1 MNPIRNAVVEDSG
14 MSIIERLRK
23 FFNDMHPDRVLFA
36 VLVVGLLSTFAAGAF
51 FSMAL
56 IDRQVSA
63 PPVVSEKIVHE
74 DEDTK
79 KISYGELMA
88 MVKEG
93 KVKSAKID
101 SDAVEAIDESGESH
115 VLRHERWLYNFNFP
129 KDLAE
134 AGVDVEF
141 AEPKDLESSSVMAK
155 IVRVFAILTQLFFL
169 LLFVG
174 VGIFL
179 FHSLKGMTSLGWRP
193 KVVKSNVTFAD
204 VAGQPETKA
213 ELAEML
219 SFLKDSEAYK
229 KTGAAAP
236 KGVLLVGPPGTG
248 KTLLAKALA
257 GEASASFIAL
267 SGSDFANRFIG
278 AGKERI
284 ETTFK
289 VARKNKPCIIFI
301 DEIDSVAGNRDGS
314 GTDGAREHTT
324 TINKLLTEMDGF
336 KENEGIFVLAA
347 TNRIDVLDP
356 AILRKGR
363 FDRHIFVNVSDI
375 KGREE
380 ILRVH
385 TKDKPLGP
393 DVDLNVI
400 ARGIAGFSGA
410 DIRNLVNE
418 AAIHAARRNSD
429 TLSRADF
436 ESARIKIIGGVER
449 KSAVLDDADKKLI
462 AVHEAG
468 HAVVAANLANADP
481 IHIATIIPRGNALG
495 MVVQLPEKDFV
506 SIPKSKL
513 LTRLKIYM
521 GGRAAE
527 EIVFGE
533 DEVTAGA
540 ASDIEEA
547 TRIATAMVTQFG
559 MDSSVG
565 MRKVEKING
574 VLPANADAAVQRL
587 LDEAK
592 AEAVRL
598 LTENRASLDRLTDAL
613 LTRETIYGDEVR
625 KIIREEVAA

>member
-1 MNPIRNAVVEDSG
+1 MFRLQEHGTNVRTELLAGLTTYMTMVYIVFVNPAILSQTGMDKGAVFVATCLAAAFGSALMGLYANYPVALAPGMGLNAYFTYSVVKGLGVPWQAALGAVFVSG
-14 MSIIERLRK
+14 
-23 FFNDMHPDRVLFA
+23 VLFL
-36 VLVVGLLSTFAAGAF
+36 LVSVTPVRAWI
-51 FSMAL
+51 
-56 IDRQVSA
+56 IDG
-63 PPVVSEKIVHE
+63 
-74 DEDTK
+74 
-79 KISYGELMA
+79 ISNSL
-88 MVKEG
+88 KL
-93 KVKSAKID
+93 
-101 SDAVEAIDESGESH
+101 AIS
-115 VLRHERWLYNFNFP
+115 
-129 KDLAE
+129 
-134 AGVDVEF
+134 
-141 AEPKDLESSSVMAK
+141 
-155 IVRVFAILTQLFFL
+155 
-169 LLFVG
+169 
-174 VGIFL
+174 VGIGFFL
-179 FHSLKGMTSLGWRP
+179 FHSLKNMTSLGWKP
-193 KVVKSNVTFAD
+193 KVVKSDITFAD

-219 SFLKDSEAYK
+219 SFLKDSDAYR
-229 KTGAAAP
+229 KTGAEAP

-284 ETTFK
+284 EATFK
-289 VARKNKPCIIFI
+289 VARKNTPCIIFI
-301 DEIDSVAGNRDGS
+301 DEIDSVAANRDGS

-336 KENEGIFVLAA
+336 KKNEGIFVLAA

-385 TKDKPLGP
+385 TKEKPLGE
-393 DVDLNVI
+393 DVDLNMI

-462 AVHEAG
+462 AVHESG
-468 HAVVAANLANADP
+468 HAVVAAHLGNADP

-527 EIVFGE
+527 EIVFGA

-547 TRIATAMVTQFG
+547 TRIATAMVTLFG
-559 MDSSVG
+559 MDPSVG
-565 MRKVEKING
+565 MRKVERING

-587 LDEAK
+587 LDEART
-592 AEAVRL
+592 EARKIL
-598 LTENRASLDRLTDAL
+598 EENRAGLDRLTEAL
-613 LTRETIYGDEVR
+613 LVRETIYGDEVR
-625 KIIREEVAA
+625 QIVHGEAAARASSPVE

>member
-1 MNPIRNAVVEDSG
+1 MN
-14 MSIIERLRK
+14 IIERIRK
-23 FFNDMHPDRVLFA
+23 FFNEMHPDRFLFA
-36 VLVVGLLSTFAAGAF
+36 VLILGLLSTFVCGAF
-51 FSMAL
+51 FSMAISERAASPAPL
-56 IDRQVSA
+56 VVERVDRAQIEGS
-63 PPVVSEKIVHE
+63 
-74 DEDTK
+74 

-88 MVKEG
+88 MVKDR
-93 KVKSAKID
+93 KIKSATVD
-101 SDAVEAIDESGESH
+101 SNTVDAVDDKGEHH
-115 VLRHERWLYNFNFP
+115 VLQHERWLYNFNFP
-129 KDLAE
+129 KELSE
-134 AGVDVEF
+134 AGVDVKF
-141 AEPKDLESSSVMAK
+141 AEPKDPEDTSVSGRIMRVVG
-155 IVRVFAILTQLFFL
+155 IVTQIFFL
-169 LLFVG
+169 LMFVG
-174 VGIFL
+174 IGFIL
-179 FHSLKGMTSLGWRP
+179 FHSLKNMTSMGWKP
-193 KVVKSNVTFAD
+193 KVVKSEVTFAD

-219 SFLKDSEAYK
+219 SFLKDSDAYR
-229 KTGAAAP
+229 KTGAEAP

-257 GEASASFIAL
+257 GEAQASFIAL

-284 ETTFK
+284 EATFR
-289 VARKNKPCIIFI
+289 VARKNTPCIIFI
-301 DEIDSVAGNRDGS
+301 DEIDSVAANRDGS

-336 KENEGIFVLAA
+336 KKNEGIFVLAA

-385 TKDKPLGP
+385 AKEKPLGE
-393 DVDLNVI
+393 DVDLNMI

-462 AVHEAG
+462 AVHESG
-468 HAVVAANLANADP
+468 HAVVAAHLGNADP

-547 TRIATAMVTQFG
+547 TRIAMAMVTLFG
-559 MDSSVG
+559 MDPSVG
-565 MRKVEKING
+565 MRKVERVNG

-587 LDEAK
+587 LDEARV
-592 AEAVRL
+592 EARRIL
-598 LTENRASLDRLTDAL
+598 EENRASLDRLTDAL
-613 LTRETIYGDEVR
+613 LVSETIYGDEVR
-625 KIIREEVAA
+625 QIVHGEAAA

>member
-1 MNPIRNAVVEDSG
+1 MN
-14 MSIIERLRK
+14 IIERLRK
-23 FFNDMHPDRVLFA
+23 FFNDLHPDRFLFVVLI
-36 VLVVGLLSTFAAGAF
+36 LGLLSTFAGGAF
-51 FSMAL
+51 FSLA
-56 IDRQVSA
+56 ISDRSGSSRPLVIERVDR
-63 PPVVSEKIVHE
+63 PETE
-74 DEDTK
+74 GE

-93 KVKSAKID
+93 KIKSATID
-101 SDAVEAIDESGESH
+101 ANAVDALDDKGEYH
-115 VLRHERWLYNFNFP
+115 VLRHEGWLYNFNFP
-129 KDLAE
+129 KELAD
-134 AGVDVEF
+134 AGVDVKFEDP
-141 AEPKDLESSSVMAK
+141 ERSVKTSIAS
-155 IVRVFAILTQLFFL
+155 RVVSVVTQVLFL
-169 LLFVG
+169 LMFVG
-174 VGIFL
+174 IGLIMFQ
-179 FHSLKGMTSLGWRP
+179 SLKNTTSFGWKP
-193 KVVKSNVTFAD
+193 KVVKSSISFAD

-213 ELAEML
+213 ELEELL
-219 SFLKDSEAYK
+219 SFMKDAEAYR

-236 KGVLLVGPPGTG
+236 RGVLLVGPPGTG

-301 DEIDSVAGNRDGS
+301 DEIDAVAGNRDGASTDS
-314 GTDGAREHTT
+314 GREHST

-336 KENEGIFVLAA
+336 EDNEGITVLGA
-347 TNRIDVLDP
+347 TNRLDVLDP

-385 TKDKPLGP
+385 AERKPLGE
-393 DVDLNVI
+393 DVELNIV

-418 AAIHAARRNSD
+418 AAIHAARRRSE
-429 TLSRADF
+429 TLSMADF

-462 AVHEAG
+462 AVHESG
-468 HAVVAANLANADP
+468 HAVVAAHLPNADP

-559 MDSSVG
+559 MDASVG
-565 MRKVEKING
+565 MRKVERVNG
-574 VLPANADAAVQRL
+574 LLPPNADAAVQRL
-587 LDEAK
+587 LDEART
-592 AEAVRL
+592 EAKRIL
-598 LTENRASLDRLTDAL
+598 EENRASLDRLTEAL
-613 LTRETIYGDEVR
+613 LARETIYGDEVR
-625 KIIREEVAA
+625 QIVHGEAAA